1 LEFLTKKAQGSGAP
15 LSEFVPQL
23 RAKLKE
29 HPGCQDVAAEISE
42 EAIEAIAIAARTP
55 QTPVEAA
62 KKNKA
67 VLPKPLPLD
76 ATVIPSTDFIRDYVA
91 YADRFE
97 IPPRLHEIVAMAG
110 IAAAVN
116 GRVTINTGDTIIP
129 FDFWASVLTRS
140 GGVKNTLLRAFQNL
154 MKAAGLEQMIHKES
168 FGSAAQIQEYFSKN
182 PVGFFIWPEMGGTLA
197 QLKQKQFVGGLE
209 WLTNCYD
216 ETERPDDKHYRE
228 TADPDDQTPS
238 IEYEEAP
245 RISIVALTAESA
257 FYRNADGEQVTG
269 GFLARWMPV
278 IISDL
283 SREVSRPVAANP
295 LLIPP
300 LVEKLKQIAS
310 LRGEMDISQVA
321 EMYDNWY
328 RETKRRFEQHSN
340 QEFVDPFWRRHRNH
354 LWKLA
359 GVYELAT
366 SGELIIRPESMQ
378 RAIAMCRELEK
389 NIFRLVQTNFSPEG
403 VKAQNLEKFVRDA
416 GPSGRKQY
424 EVFEYLTDIPRLQA
438 EDRIRMLMLRE
449 RVFWFKRKNPNGRAG
464 RQPLVMVHADHLDE
478 HTRLHAATDEAIAMT
493 FKGSR

>member
-1 LEFLTKKAQGSGAP
+1 
-15 LSEFVPQL
+15 
-23 RAKLKE
+23 
-29 HPGCQDVAAEISE
+29 
-42 EAIEAIAIAARTP
+42 
-55 QTPVEAA
+55 
-62 KKNKA
+62 
-67 VLPKPLPLD
+67 
-76 ATVIPSTDFIRDYVA
+76 
-91 YADRFE
+91 
-97 IPPRLHEIVAMAG
+97 
-110 IAAAVN
+110 
-116 GRVTINTGDTIIP
+116 
-129 FDFWASVLTRS
+129 
-140 GGVKNTLLRAFQNL
+140 
-154 MKAAGLEQMIHKES
+154 
-168 FGSAAQIQEYFSKN
+168 
-182 PVGFFIWPEMGGTLA
+182 
-197 QLKQKQFVGGLE
+197 
-209 WLTNCYD
+209 
-216 ETERPDDKHYRE
+216 
-228 TADPDDQTPS
+228 
-238 IEYEEAP
+238 
-245 RISIVALTAESA
+245 
-257 FYRNADGEQVTG
+257 
-269 GFLARWMPV
+269 
-278 IISDL
+278 
-283 SREVSRPVAANP
+283 
-295 LLIPP
+295 